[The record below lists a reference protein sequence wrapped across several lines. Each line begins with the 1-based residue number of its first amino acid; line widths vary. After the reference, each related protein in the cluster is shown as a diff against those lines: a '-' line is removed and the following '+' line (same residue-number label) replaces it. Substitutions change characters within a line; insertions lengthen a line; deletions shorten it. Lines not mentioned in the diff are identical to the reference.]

1 MPIRNVPDHAL
12 ARIVHVASDAI
23 LCVDAAQTVC
33 FCNDGASRMFGYAPE
48 EVLGQPLSML
58 IPARFHGAHARHVNT
73 FGAGDSAARRM
84 GERSPI
90 FGVRQSGE
98 EFAAEAAIIH
108 VETEEGPLF
117 AVVMRDVSER
127 RRSEIV
133 AQRALSD
140 AQTALRDRDDLLG
153 IVSHDLRNPVN
164 AVKMLAATLL
174 RMPTDAAAATLPPN
188 AVEHATVMLEAATQM
203 DALIQ
208 DLLDVTRLERGQL
221 RLVREPE
228 AIGVLMATMA
238 DILAPSAVAR
248 GVLLET
254 EIEAGL
260 PAVEIDHDRIAQVLS
275 NLVGNAIKFTAS
287 GGSVRMRA
295 ARGAEGVIVSVQDT
309 GVGIST
315 EDLPYVFDRF
325 WQSKRTNRSGA
336 GLGLAIANGIV
347 RAHGGTL
354 VLDSV
359 LGQGTVAT
367 IALPVRR

>member
-1 MPIRNVPDHAL
+1 
-12 ARIVHVASDAI
+12 
-23 LCVDAAQTVC
+23 
-33 FCNDGASRMFGYAPE
+33 
-48 EVLGQPLSML
+48 
-58 IPARFHGAHARHVNT
+58 
-73 FGAGDSAARRM
+73 
-84 GERSPI
+84 
-90 FGVRQSGE
+90 
-98 EFAAEAAIIH
+98 
-108 VETEEGPLF
+108 
-117 AVVMRDVSER
+117 
-127 RRSEIV
+127 
-133 AQRALSD
+133 
-140 AQTALRDRDDLLG
+140 
-153 IVSHDLRNPVN
+153 
-164 AVKMLAATLL
+164 
-174 RMPTDAAAATLPPN
+174 
-188 AVEHATVMLEAATQM
+188 
-203 DALIQ
+203 
-208 DLLDVTRLERGQL
+208 
-221 RLVREPE
+221 
-228 AIGVLMATMA
+228 MATMA

-367 IALPVRR
+367 IALPARR